1 MIVTHE
7 GWRDEVSRLVAE
19 GDRHAQ
25 LAENAEALACYVDA
39 LDQVPEP
46 RQAHE
51 VTTRIFNG
59 LQRVLEA
66 RGDLGDG
73 IEQLLTTRPGL
84 AAMLAGLTGRGEWV
98 G

>member
-1 MIVTHE
+1 MMTHE
-7 GWRDEVSRLVAE
+7 GWRDEVSRLAAE
-19 GDRHAQ
+19 GDRHAH
-25 LAENAEALACYVDA
+25 LGENAEALACYVDA

-51 VTTRIFNG
+51 VTTRILNG

-73 IEQLLTTRPGL
+73 IEQLLATRPGL
-84 AAMLAGLTGRGEWV
+84 ASMLAGLTGRGEWV